1 MTSKRG
7 LNATS
12 KLLSFCVIAAGLG
25 VGLVSR
31 AHAGGPCPFIEE
43 SSTPPGSCTWYVQS
57 GAPASVDGGVSSPF
71 NNLAQVQAASNPGDT
86 IIIVA
91 VPTSVP
97 PLDGGIVLQAGQTLA
112 GGNAAGIPGIAACS
126 NILQPGPTPPLLFA
140 LPAFPVI
147 TSLPTTVPVSSG
159 AALLP
164 RITNTSATG
173 NTGTGD
179 AVTLA
184 PNTTVKNLVIGGAD
198 AASQISRGA
207 IYGLDA
213 AGNITI
219 TCNDVSFFNTSGAV
233 GFIVQPFYLESY
245 TPGMANHNAGIK
257 AGWAGIMLD
266 AATVRTNATISNNY
280 VHDGVCGD
288 GIDLR
293 NVVPGNSDAYIQ
305 AILSGNYMAFL
316 LQCRGPNGIGTLEG
330 IATQTE
336 IGTTGTV
343 VASLVNNVQN
353 SIGSPGA
360 NADSLFVNPAGN
372 GPLTEKISNHLFLNG
387 IGGASTNGLEYI
399 IAAGHNTSFVYIT
412 NSVFQQ
418 DPGDMLELFNRGND
432 GTDAGTTASLIM
444 NNVVVQKT
452 SISNGLPAYSTPP
465 GGVGGVRL
473 ASSPDNTG
481 ECLGIGS
488 VGGGDVSLLQMTNTS
503 FTGCGNNGLEV
514 TNNYATGDGPPSDHP
529 QTIVLDI
536 INSRISGSHY
546 YNLWVNNISPLTNLN
561 VKVQN
566 SDLSGST
573 AGVGVGFDS
582 FFGYAIANANIDL
595 GGGPMN
601 STGNN
606 CFFPRSAINDLEATT
621 TTTISGDPTPPA
633 HPVSS
638 QYMPTVF
645 AEHGWWGGGDPTF
658 SSGATNV
665 PGFQVFTTQ
674 PGPYATIRTSPSL
687 SAVPLC
693 GPGPGSGP
701 GPQQLGLD

>member
-1 MTSKRG
+1 MNQNPNTPKTFKFV
-7 LNATS
+7 A
-12 KLLSFCVIAAGLG
+12 FCVAVGFVLG
-25 VGLVSR
+25 FASR
-31 AHAGGPCPFIEE
+31 ANAGGPCPFVEE
-43 SSTPPGSCTWYVQS
+43 PSTPPGSCTWYVQS
-57 GAPASVDGGVSSPF
+57 GAASSVDGGYLSPF
-71 NNLAQVQAASNPGDT
+71 NNLAQAQAASNPGDT
-86 IIIVA
+86 IIIVS
-91 VPTSVP
+91 VPTTVP

-112 GGNAAGIPGIAACS
+112 GGNTPGVAGVAPCS
-126 NILQPGPTPPLLFA
+126 NILQTSPTPALLFP
-140 LPAFPVI
+140 LPNFPVI
-147 TSLPTTVPVSSG
+147 TTLPTTVPTSSG
-159 AALLP
+159 LLSLP
-164 RITNTSATG
+164 RITNTSAIG

-198 AASQISRGA
+198 PASQINRGA

-213 AGNITI
+213 SGNITI
-219 TCNDVSFFNTSGAV
+219 TCNDVSYFNTSGAV
-233 GFIVQPFYLESY
+233 GFIVQPFYLEQY
-245 TPGMANHNAGIK
+245 TPGVANHNGGIK
-257 AGWAGIMLD
+257 AGWAGIMID
-266 AATVRTNATISNNY
+266 SATTRTNATISNNY

-293 NVVPGNSDAYIQ
+293 NVVPGNSNAYIQ
-305 AILSGNYMAFL
+305 ASVTGNYMAFL

-343 VASLVNNVQN
+343 IASLTNNVQN

-360 NADSLFVNPAGN
+360 NADSLFVNPAGD

-387 IGGASTNGLEYI
+387 IGGASTNGMEYI
-399 IAAGHNTSFVYIT
+399 IAAGHNTSFVYVT

-432 GTDAGTTASLIM
+432 GTDAGTTASLIL

-452 SISNGLPAYSTPP
+452 SISNGLPAYANPP
-465 GGVGGVRL
+465 GGVGSTRL
-473 ASSPDNTG
+473 AGSPDNTG

-488 VGGGDVSLLQMTNTS
+488 VGGGDVTLLQMTNTS
-503 FTGCGNNGLEV
+503 FTNCGNNGLEV
-514 TNNYATGDGPPSDHP
+514 TNNYATGDGPATDHP

-546 YNLWVNNISPLTNLN
+546 YNLWLNNISPLTNLN

-582 FFGYAIANANIDL
+582 FFGYGIANANIDL
-595 GGGPMN
+595 GGGPMG

-606 CFFPRSAINDLEATT
+606 CFFPRSFINDLEATT
-621 TTTISGDPTPPA
+621 TTTISGDTTPPA

-638 QYMPTVF
+638 QYSPIIY
-645 AEHGWWGGGDPTF
+645 AENGWWGGADPTF
-658 SSGATNV
+658 ASGPTNV
-665 PGFQVFTTQ
+665 PGFQVFATQ
-674 PGPYATIRTSPSL
+674 PASYATIKTTPSL

-701 GPQQLGLD
+701 GPQQLGFAN